1 MSKVSTERQSEIEEV
16 VSQLELKYR
25 ALLENQQEKMSDVRQ
40 EYSNIINKLIDKF
53 DLNSIST

>member
-1 MSKVSTERQSEIEEV
+1 MSKVSTERQTEIEEI

-25 ALLENQQEKMSDVRQ
+25 VLLENQQEKMSDVRQ